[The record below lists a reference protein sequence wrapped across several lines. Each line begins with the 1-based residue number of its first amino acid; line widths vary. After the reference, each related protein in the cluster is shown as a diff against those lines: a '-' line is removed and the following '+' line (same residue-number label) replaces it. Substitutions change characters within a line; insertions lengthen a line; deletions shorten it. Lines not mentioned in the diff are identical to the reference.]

1 MLPVGVA
8 LRRSYIG
15 RSTDCRV
22 CHSEPE
28 TVCHVISHCR
38 PMLHAITERHNTV
51 LGRLTGALP
60 AAARGSLSLGREMRS
75 VAGQALKPDLVVDN
89 GTDAVIVDVTCP
101 FDGGPDALE
110 VAAQAKV
117 SKYLWHCPGAS
128 GLGVSVGRNPAPGR
142 RCTRQLVAR

>member
-1 MLPVGVA
+1 
-8 LRRSYIG
+8 
-15 RSTDCRV
+15 
-22 CHSEPE
+22 
-28 TVCHVISHCR
+28 
-38 PMLHAITERHNTV
+38 MLHAITERHNTV

-117 SKYLWHCPGAS
+117 SKYSGIARALLAS
-128 GLGVSVGRNPAPGR
+128 GYRSAVVRPPHH